1 MYIYNL
7 FHYKHSMFYPIL
19 GTLHSIYN
27 YKHDMDLTTKKKI
40 LRRESYRSPRL
51 HLNIVATCHMKRW
64 KKLQKHMKQSSR
76 SVLLFCHIIIFITII
91 IIIIT
96 NMNMNKNVWEPLWWN
111 LTTKTMERVQL
122 CNVQIQ
128 TPSEF

>member
-7 FHYKHSMFYPIL
+7 FHYKHCTFYPIQ

-51 HLNIVATCHMKRW
+51 HLNIVATCHMSHEEM
-64 KKLQKHMKQSSR
+64 KK
-76 SVLLFCHIIIFITII
+76 
-91 IIIIT
+91 
-96 NMNMNKNVWEPLWWN
+96 
-111 LTTKTMERVQL
+111 TTKTHEAKQ
-122 CNVQIQ
+122 
-128 TPSEF
+128 